1 MPLRDDAAQRN
12 RGGCVRTASSTNTR
26 VDLGGT
32 LMKRWHLSFL
42 AAATLA
48 AAGTASSADID
59 VMTQNQYLGAD
70 IAPLIAAIGTDGF
83 NDAVVTAL
91 RQIAANR
98 SRERFRAL
106 AALVSKRQPHL
117 VGLQEVWEFRC
128 IPAVPELGGYPC
140 NDPSIAG
147 AFNDHLAGTL
157 AALGPRYRKVGYVQ
171 NFAVSSYDGF
181 PGIPFFIGG
190 VPAFLQVQD
199 RDVILA
205 RSDVATTNV
214 PLQCARPSE
223 DGCNFDVDLPLG
235 ALGSVERGFLAVDA
249 TIGGVDYR
257 FFNTHLEV
265 QGNALIPGDVQAAQ
279 AFQLIQT
286 ALGTTPPDRKLVI
299 VGDTNSSPNDP
310 PSGLPT
316 PYMLFDMAGF
326 YDVWDLR
333 PGATAGLSCCQLEDL
348 SNKVSMLNQRIDHIY
363 TREMPSKVKEVRL
376 LGEVAADKTR
386 PPGRGL
392 WPSDHASVAGRL
404 QY

>member
-1 MPLRDDAAQRN
+1 MI
-12 RGGCVRTASSTNTR
+12 
-26 VDLGGT
+26 
-32 LMKRWHLSFL
+32 RWPAPVF
-42 AAATLA
+42 AAAALA
-48 AAGTASSADID
+48 AAGTVSSADID

-70 IAPLIAAIGTDGF
+70 ITPLIAAIGTDGF

-91 RQIAANR
+91 RQISANR
-98 SRERFRAL
+98 SQERFAAL
-106 AALVSKRQPHL
+106 AALVAKRQPHL

-157 AALGPRYRKVGYVQ
+157 AALGPSYRNAGFIQ
-171 NFAVSSYDGF
+171 NFAVFTYDVY
-181 PGIPFFIGG
+181 PGIPFFVNG

-214 PLQCARPSE
+214 ALPCARPSE

-235 ALGSVERGFLAVDA
+235 PLGSVERGFLAVDA
-249 TIGGVDYR
+249 TIGGADYR
-257 FFNTHLEV
+257 FFNTHLEQ
-265 QGNALIPGDVQAAQ
+265 QGNALIPGEVQALQ
-279 AFQLIQT
+279 ALQLIQT
-286 ALGTTPPDRKLVI
+286 ALGTTPPDRRLIV

-310 PSGLPT
+310 PSSLPT
-316 PYMLFDMAGF
+316 PYMLFEDAGF

-333 PGATAGLSCCQLEDL
+333 PGATAGMSCCQLENL
-348 SNKVSMLNQRIDHIY
+348 SNKVSVLDQRIDHIY
-363 TREMPSKVKEVRL
+363 ALEMPRKVKDVRL
-376 LGEVAADKTR
+376 LGEVAADRTR

>member
-1 MPLRDDAAQRN
+1 
-12 RGGCVRTASSTNTR
+12 
-26 VDLGGT
+26 
-32 LMKRWHLSFL
+32 MKRWHRPFL

-48 AAGTASSADID
+48 VAGTASSADID

-98 SRERFRAL
+98 SQERFTAL
-106 AALVSKRQPHL
+106 AALISKRQPHL

-128 IPAVPELGGYPC
+128 IPAAPELNGYPC
-140 NDPSIAG
+140 TDPSIAG

-157 AALGPRYRKVGYVQ
+157 AALGPGYRNAGYVQ
-171 NFAVSSYDGF
+171 NFAVDAFDIY
-181 PGIPFFIGG
+181 PGIPFFINGA
-190 VPAFLQVQD
+190 PAFLQVQD

-214 PLQCARPSE
+214 ALPCPRPSE
-223 DGCNFDVDLPLG
+223 DGCNFNVDLPLG
-235 ALGSVERGFLAVDA
+235 ALGSVERGFLAVDT
-249 TIGGVDYR
+249 TIDGVDYR

-265 QGNALIPGDVQAAQ
+265 QGNALIPGEVQAAQ
-279 AFQLIQT
+279 AFQLIGT
-286 ALGTTPPDRKLVI
+286 ALATLPPGRQLII
-299 VGDTNSSPNDP
+299 VGDMNSSPNDA
-310 PSGLPT
+310 PSSLPT
-316 PYMLFDMAGF
+316 PYMQFDTAGF
-326 YDVWDLR
+326 FDVWNLR
-333 PGATAGLSCCQLEDL
+333 PGATAGMSCCQFENL
-348 SNKVSMLNQRIDHIY
+348 SNKVSALNQRIDLIY
-363 TREMPSKVKEVRL
+363 ALEMPRKVKDVRL
-376 LGEVAADKTR
+376 LGEVAANKTR